1 MRHQDNFHTCE
12 VVREQYVNNYA
23 DYKTNFETSEGSS
36 LVCDSDGTGVVEG

>member
-12 VVREQYVNNYA
+12 VVRAVNIYA

-36 LVCDSDGTGVVEG
+36 VLCDSDGAGVVEG